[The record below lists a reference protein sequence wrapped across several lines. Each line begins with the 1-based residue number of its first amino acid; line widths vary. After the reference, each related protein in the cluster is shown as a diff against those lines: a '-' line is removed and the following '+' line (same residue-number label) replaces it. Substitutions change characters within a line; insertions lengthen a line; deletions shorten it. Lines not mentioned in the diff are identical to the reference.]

1 MGTRVRPSLKYRA
14 LGAVNDFS
22 GDNMKLKNFV
32 AATFA
37 SLCGSLAVAEADW
50 VLRGG
55 VIYSMDDSASHYSA
69 MAFTGNRVTWLGES
83 EAVAAHIG
91 PATEVIELNGRT
103 VMPGFIDTHIHSMD
117 TLPLINGVKLSPY
130 DSAEQVLATIA
141 EHARTHPYQN
151 PLLGSGFLAPAF
163 GLEGPTA
170 AQLDAIVSDRPA
182 LIIDEGGHTGWANTL
197 ALAAAGI
204 SRDTP
209 DPVPGAHF
217 FQRDEEGNPTGWLV
231 EGAAIDPVS
240 EALGVVS
247 EEALALAA
255 PDFFKDMSAVG
266 LTAAFDAGMID
277 TGELGRRLAL
287 SMVEAGALPVRMV
300 ASLYVNQPEQLTDA
314 LETLEGLNARYHHEL
329 FTVST
334 LKLSI
339 DGTVEAKTAVMLEP
353 YSQPEGHEAKPLLP
367 NPVMFDAVAAAHEA
381 DVDLHLH
388 AIGDGAVRSAL
399 DAIER
404 ARRRYPGSDTRTTIC
419 HIEIVHADDVSR
431 FAELGAVA
439 QTTPTWFYYDDL
451 ALRYL
456 GIGRFNQMYPLASI
470 LRHGGKDTLGSD
482 YPVSWIGKDALNPM
496 FNIEMAVT
504 RQQAGNPEVPVQA
517 RVSER
522 LSVDQAI
529 RAHTSDAAWQ
539 LRLEDKI
546 GTLEV
551 GKLADIVVLDRDP
564 YATDPYEIHTIK
576 VDHTFSDGRLVF
588 TRPTR

>member
-1 MGTRVRPSLKYRA
+1 MRTRYRMMGLFWA
-14 LGAVNDFS
+14 LWTT
-22 GDNMKLKNFV
+22 V
-32 AATFA
+32 AAA
-37 SLCGSLAVAEADW
+37 DADW

-55 VIYSMDDSASHYSA
+55 TVYSMDDTASHYSA
-69 MAFTGNRVTWLGES
+69 IAIKGNRIIWLGDS
-83 EAVAAHIG
+83 HAATTQVG
-91 PATEVIELNGRT
+91 PATQIIELNGRT
-103 VMPGFIDTHIHSMD
+103 VLPGFIDTHIHSMD

-130 DSAEQVLATIA
+130 QTAEEVLATIA
-141 EHARTHPYQN
+141 DHARKYPYQN

-163 GLEGPTA
+163 GVGGPTA
-170 AQLDAIVSDRPA
+170 AQLDAVVPDRPA
-182 LIIDEGGHTGWANTL
+182 LIVDEGGHTGWANSL
-197 ALAAAGI
+197 ALQAAGI
-204 SRDTP
+204 SGDTP

-247 EEALALAA
+247 EEAIALAA
-255 PDFFKDMSAVG
+255 PAFFREMSAVG

-277 TGELGRRLAL
+277 TGELGRRLAHQ
-287 SMVEAGALPVRMV
+287 MVEAGEFPIRMV
-300 ASLYVNQPEQLTDA
+300 ASLYVNQPEQLTNA
-314 LETLEGLNARYHHEL
+314 LATLTALNERYNHEL

-334 LKLSI
+334 LKLSL
-339 DGTVEAKTAVMLEP
+339 DGTVEAKTAVMLDP
-353 YSQPEGHEAKPLLP
+353 YMLPEGHEAKPLLP
-367 NPVMFDAVAAAHEA
+367 NPVMFDAVADAHEV

-404 ARRRYPGSDTRTTIC
+404 AKTLHPDSDTRTTIC
-419 HIEIVHADDVSR
+419 HIEIVSAEDVSR

-456 GIGRFNQMYPLASI
+456 GADRFNQMYPLASI
-470 LRHGGKDTLGSD
+470 LRHGGKVTLGSD
-482 YPVSWIGKDALNPM
+482 YPVSWIGKDALNPL

-551 GKLADIVVLDRDP
+551 GKLADLVVLDRDP
-564 YATDPYEIHTIK
+564 YASDVYHIHTIA
-576 VDHTFSDGRLVF
+576 VEHTFSDGRLVHS
-588 TRPTR
+588 R

>member
-1 MGTRVRPSLKYRA
+1 MKISSLIA
-14 LGAVNDFS
+14 ILFG
-22 GDNMKLKNFV
+22 
-32 AATFA
+32 
-37 SLCGSLAVAEADW
+37 SLCGNFVVAEADW

-55 VIYSMDDSASHYSA
+55 VIYSLNDSASHYSA
-69 MAFTGNRVTWLGES
+69 MAFTGNRLTWLGEG
-83 EAVAAHIG
+83 EAAAHIG
-91 PATEVIELNGRT
+91 PATQIIELDGRT

-130 DSAEQVLATIA
+130 DSAEQVLEAIA

-163 GLEGPTA
+163 GVEGPTA
-170 AQLDAIVSDRPA
+170 AQLDAVVPDRPA

-197 ALAAAGI
+197 ALQAAGI
-204 SRDTP
+204 SRKTP

-255 PDFFKDMSAVG
+255 PDFFKEMSAVG

-277 TGELGRRLAL
+277 TAELGRRLAL
-287 SMVEAGALPVRMV
+287 KMVEAGEFPVRMV
-300 ASLYVNQPEQLTDA
+300 ASLYVNQPEQLTNA
-314 LETLEGLNARYHHEL
+314 LEILEGLNARYHHEL
-329 FTVST
+329 FNVST

-353 YSQPEGHEAKPLLP
+353 YSQPEGHEATPLLP

-404 ARRRYPGSDTRTTIC
+404 AKGLHPDSDTRTTIC

-456 GIGRFNQMYPLASI
+456 GMGRFNQMYPLASI
-470 LRHGGKDTLGSD
+470 LRHGGKVTLGSD

-504 RQQAGNPEVPVQA
+504 RQLAGNPEVPVQA

-539 LRLEDKI
+539 LRLEDQI

-564 YATDPYEIHTIK
+564 YASDPYAIHTIK
-576 VDHTFSDGRLVF
+576 VDYTFSDGKLVF
-588 TRPTR
+588 TRPGM

>member
-1 MGTRVRPSLKYRA
+1 MSTFNRAMVVIWSL
-14 LGAVNDFS
+14 FS
-22 GDNMKLKNFV
+22 
-32 AATFA
+32 AA
-37 SLCGSLAVAEADW
+37 AVAEADW

-55 VIYSMDDSASHYSA
+55 TVYSMDETATHYSA
-69 MAFTGNRVTWLGES
+69 VAFSGNRLVWLGET
-83 EAVAAHIG
+83 EAADTLIG
-91 PATEVIELNGRT
+91 PDTQVIELAGRT
-103 VMPGFIDTHIHSMD
+103 VLPGFIDTHIHSMD
-117 TLPLINGVKLSPY
+117 TLPLVNGVKLSPY
-130 DSAEQVLATIA
+130 DSAEQVLEDIA

-163 GLEGPTA
+163 GVGGPTA
-170 AQLDAIVSDRPA
+170 AQLDAIVPDRPA

-197 ALAAAGI
+197 ALEAAGI

-217 FQRDEEGNPTGWLV
+217 FQRDGEGNPTGWLV
-231 EGAAIDPVS
+231 EGAAIDPVT
-240 EALGVVS
+240 EALGVIS

-277 TGELGRRLAL
+277 TRELGRRLAL
-287 SMVEAGALPVRMV
+287 KMVEAGEFPVRMV

-314 LETLEGLNARYHHEL
+314 LATLEALNARYHHPL
-329 FTVST
+329 FNVST
-334 LKLSI
+334 LKLSL

-353 YSQPEGHEAKPLLP
+353 YIQPEGHEAKPLLP
-367 NPVMFDAVAAAHEA
+367 NPVMFDAVAAAHA
-381 DVDLHLH
+381 ANVDLHLH

-404 ARRRYPGSDTRTTIC
+404 AKGLHPDSDTRTTIC

-456 GIGRFNQMYPLASI
+456 GVGRFNQMYPLASI
-470 LRHGGKDTLGSD
+470 LRHGGKVTLGSD

-539 LRLEDKI
+539 LRLEDQI

-564 YATDPYEIHTIK
+564 YTADPYAIHTIK
-576 VDHTFSDGRLVF
+576 VDYTFSDGRLVY
-588 TRPTR
+588 RR

>member
-1 MGTRVRPSLKYRA
+1 MSTFNRAMVVIWSL
-14 LGAVNDFS
+14 FS
-22 GDNMKLKNFV
+22 
-32 AATFA
+32 AA
-37 SLCGSLAVAEADW
+37 AVAEADW

-55 VIYSMDDSASHYSA
+55 TVYSMDETATHYSA
-69 MAFTGNRVTWLGES
+69 VAFSGNRLVWLGET
-83 EAVAAHIG
+83 EAADTLIG
-91 PATEVIELNGRT
+91 PDTQVIELAGRT
-103 VMPGFIDTHIHSMD
+103 VLPGFIDTHIHSMD
-117 TLPLINGVKLSPY
+117 TLPLVNGVKLSPY
-130 DSAEQVLATIA
+130 DSAEQVLEDIA

-163 GLEGPTA
+163 GVGGPTA
-170 AQLDAIVSDRPA
+170 AQLDAIVPDRPA

-197 ALAAAGI
+197 ALEAAGI

-231 EGAAIDPVS
+231 EGAAIDPVT
-240 EALGVVS
+240 EALGVIS

-277 TGELGRRLAL
+277 TRELGRRLAL
-287 SMVEAGALPVRMV
+287 KMVEAGEFPVRMV

-314 LETLEGLNARYHHEL
+314 LATLEALNARYHHPL
-329 FTVST
+329 FNVST
-334 LKLSI
+334 LKLSL

-353 YSQPEGHEAKPLLP
+353 YIQPEGHEAKPLLP
-367 NPVMFDAVAAAHEA
+367 NPVMFDAVAAAHA
-381 DVDLHLH
+381 ANVDLHLH

-404 ARRRYPGSDTRTTIC
+404 AKGLHPDSDTRTTIC

-456 GIGRFNQMYPLASI
+456 GVGRFNQMYPLASI
-470 LRHGGKDTLGSD
+470 LRHGGKVTLGSD

-539 LRLEDKI
+539 LRLEDQI

-564 YATDPYEIHTIK
+564 YTADPYAIHTIQ
-576 VDHTFSDGRLVF
+576 VDYTFSDGRLVY
-588 TRPTR
+588 RR

>member
-1 MGTRVRPSLKYRA
+1 MSIFNRAIVVFWSL
-14 LGAVNDFS
+14 S
-22 GDNMKLKNFV
+22 S
-32 AATFA
+32 AA
-37 SLCGSLAVAEADW
+37 AVAEADW

-55 VIYSMDDSASHYSA
+55 TVYSMDEAATHYSA
-69 MAFTGNRVTWLGES
+69 MAFTGNRLVWLGET
-83 EAVAAHIG
+83 EAADTLIG
-91 PATEVIELNGRT
+91 PDTQIIELAGRT
-103 VMPGFIDTHIHSMD
+103 VLPGFIDTHIHSMD
-117 TLPLINGVKLSPY
+117 TLPLVNGVKLSPY
-130 DSAEQVLATIA
+130 DSAEQVLEDIA

-163 GLEGPTA
+163 GMGGPTA
-170 AQLDAIVSDRPA
+170 AQLDAIVPDRPA

-197 ALAAAGI
+197 ALEAAGI
-204 SRDTP
+204 SRDTA

-217 FQRDEEGNPTGWLV
+217 FQRDGEGNPTGWLV
-231 EGAAIDPVS
+231 EGAAIDPVT
-240 EALGVVS
+240 EALGVIS
-247 EEALALAA
+247 EDALALAA
-255 PDFFKDMSAVG
+255 PEFFRDMSAVG

-277 TGELGRRLAL
+277 TRELGRRLAL
-287 SMVEAGALPVRMV
+287 KMVEAGEFPVRMV
-300 ASLYVNQPEQLTDA
+300 ASLYVNQPEQLADA
-314 LETLEGLNARYHHEL
+314 LATLAALNARYHHPL
-329 FTVST
+329 FHVST
-334 LKLSI
+334 LKLSL

-353 YSQPEGHEAKPLLP
+353 YIQPEGHEAKPLLP
-367 NPVMFDAVAAAHEA
+367 NPVMFDAVAAAHA
-381 DVDLHLH
+381 ANVDLHLH

-404 ARRRYPGSDTRTTIC
+404 AKGLHPDSDTRTTIC

-451 ALRYL
+451 ALKYL
-456 GIGRFNQMYPLASI
+456 GVGRFNQMYPLASI
-470 LRHGGKDTLGSD
+470 LRHGGKVTLGSD

-539 LRLEDKI
+539 LRLEDQI
-546 GTLEV
+546 GTLEG

-564 YATDPYEIHTIK
+564 YTADPYAIHKIK
-576 VDHTFSDGRLVF
+576 VDYTFSDGRLVY
-588 TRPTR
+588 RR

>member
-1 MGTRVRPSLKYRA
+1 MSIFNRA
-14 LGAVNDFS
+14 MV
-22 GDNMKLKNFV
+22 V
-32 AATFA
+32 IW
-37 SLCGSLAVAEADW
+37 SLCSAAAVAEADW

-55 VIYSMDDSASHYSA
+55 TVYSMDETATHYSA
-69 MAFTGNRVTWLGES
+69 VAFSGNRLVWLGET
-83 EAVAAHIG
+83 EAADTQIG
-91 PATEVIELNGRT
+91 PDTQIIELAGRT
-103 VMPGFIDTHIHSMD
+103 VLPGFIDTHIHSMD
-117 TLPLINGVKLSPY
+117 TLPLVNGVKLSPY
-130 DSAEQVLATIA
+130 DSAEQVLESIA

-163 GLEGPTA
+163 GVGGPTA
-170 AQLDAIVSDRPA
+170 AQLDAIVPDRPA

-197 ALAAAGI
+197 ALEAAGI

-217 FQRDEEGNPTGWLV
+217 FQRDGEGNPTGWLV
-231 EGAAIDPVS
+231 EGAAIDPVT
-240 EALGVVS
+240 EALGVIS
-247 EEALALAA
+247 EDALALAA
-255 PDFFKDMSAVG
+255 PDFFRDMSAVG

-277 TGELGRRLAL
+277 TRELGRRLAL
-287 SMVEAGALPVRMV
+287 KMVEAGEFPVRMV

-314 LETLEGLNARYHHEL
+314 LAILGALNARYHHPL
-329 FTVST
+329 FNVST
-334 LKLSI
+334 LKLSL

-353 YSQPEGHEAKPLLP
+353 YIQPEGHEAKPLLP
-367 NPVMFDAVAAAHEA
+367 NPVMFDAVAAAHA
-381 DVDLHLH
+381 ANVDLHLH

-404 ARRRYPGSDTRTTIC
+404 AKGLHPDSDTRTTIC

-431 FAELGAVA
+431 FADLGAVA

-456 GIGRFNQMYPLASI
+456 GVGRFNQMYPLASI
-470 LRHGGKDTLGSD
+470 LRHGGKVTLGSD

-539 LRLEDKI
+539 LRLEDQI

-564 YATDPYEIHTIK
+564 YTADPYAIHKIK
-576 VDHTFSDGRLVF
+576 VDYTFSDGRLVY
-588 TRPTR
+588 RR

>member
-1 MGTRVRPSLKYRA
+1 MRTRYRVVGLFWA
-14 LGAVNDFS
+14 LW
-22 GDNMKLKNFV
+22 
-32 AATFA
+32 AA
-37 SLCGSLAVAEADW
+37 LAAADADW

-55 VIYSMDDSASHYSA
+55 TVYSMDDTASHYSA
-69 MAFTGNRVTWLGES
+69 IAIKGNRIVWLGDS
-83 EAVAAHIG
+83 HAAATRVG
-91 PATEVIELNGRT
+91 PATQILELNGRT
-103 VMPGFIDTHIHSMD
+103 VLPGFIDTHIHSMD

-130 DSAEQVLATIA
+130 QSADEVLASIA
-141 EHARTHPYQN
+141 DHARKHPYQN

-163 GLEGPTA
+163 GVSGPTA
-170 AQLDAIVSDRPA
+170 AQLDAVVPDRPA
-182 LIIDEGGHTGWANTL
+182 LIVDEGGHTGWANTL
-197 ALAAAGI
+197 ALQAAGI
-204 SRDTP
+204 SRETP

-217 FQRDEEGNPTGWLV
+217 FQRDAEGNPTGWLV

-247 EEALALAA
+247 EEAIALAA
-255 PDFFKDMSAVG
+255 PDFFREMSAVG

-287 SMVEAGALPVRMV
+287 QMVEAGEFPVRMV
-300 ASLYVNQPEQLTDA
+300 ASLYVNQPAQLTDA
-314 LETLEGLNARYHHEL
+314 LATLAELNERYDHEL

-334 LKLSI
+334 LKLSL
-339 DGTVEAKTAVMLEP
+339 DGTVEAKTAVMLDP
-353 YSQPEGHEAKPLLP
+353 YLLPEGHEAKPLLP
-367 NPVMFDAVAAAHEA
+367 NPVMFDAVAAAHA
-381 DVDLHLH
+381 VDVDLHLH

-399 DAIER
+399 DAIEHAKR
-404 ARRRYPGSDTRTTIC
+404 LHPRSDTRTTIC
-419 HIEIVHADDVSR
+419 HIEIVNAADVSR

-439 QTTPTWFYYDDL
+439 QTTPTWFYYDEL

-456 GIGRFNQMYPLASI
+456 GTDRFNQMYPLASI
-470 LRHGGKDTLGSD
+470 LRHGGKVTLGSD

-504 RQQAGNPEVPVQA
+504 RQQAGSPEVPVQA

-539 LRLEDKI
+539 LRLEHKI

-551 GKLADIVVLDRDP
+551 GKLADLVVLDRDP
-564 YATDPYEIHTIK
+564 YVSDVYQIHTIA
-576 VDHTFSDGRLVF
+576 VEHTFSDGRLVHS
-588 TRPTR
+588 R